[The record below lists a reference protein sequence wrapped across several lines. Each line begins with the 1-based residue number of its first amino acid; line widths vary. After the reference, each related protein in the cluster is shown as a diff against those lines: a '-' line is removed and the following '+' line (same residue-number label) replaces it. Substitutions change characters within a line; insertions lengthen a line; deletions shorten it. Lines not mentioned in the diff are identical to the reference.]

1 MESRSTVFLE
11 VMTGIAAVGIIAF
24 LILLVAR
31 YMRRPG
37 PERTTGQKP
46 SEAPAAYEFVLAV
59 ILLLVVAVAMVWQFV
74 PVAEPPRAAADWRT
88 GTRTQVFFVVM
99 LVVGGLG
106 LLAFLVFLY
115 ARTLG
120 ENRAMAS
127 PGAPATAEPAATGT
141 HAGLGLLGLAL
152 LALAFLVLN
161 WAYLPP
167 AQQLATMLR
176 LIYPASLGTALVLL
190 IDKASRAWNVKNTG
204 ETVREW
210 LICDLIVFLLVLGF
224 LNLAGSPAEADYAAV
239 FWDFLH
245 IVLFFMTFWVL
256 DRTTTRF
263 RFLVGYGYLV
273 LLPLLLWIWRLMQ
286 AVPAPEAV
294 SWWSSIWPLFF
305 LAIVFFVLEVI
316 ALVAT
321 RDRANQAVPVIKDIV
336 FLVLYGIFLA
346 AAIPEAVG

>member
-1 MESRSTVFLE
+1 MESRSIEFIE
-11 VMTGIAAVGIIAF
+11 VMGGIAALAIVAF
-24 LILLVAR
+24 LVLLVAR
-31 YMRRPG
+31 HLRRSRP
-37 PERTTGQKP
+37 Q
-46 SEAPAAYEFVLAV
+46 APAAYELILAV
-59 ILLLVVAVAMVWQFV
+59 ILLLVVAAAVVWQFV
-74 PVAEPPRAAADWRT
+74 PIAEPPRAAADWRS
-88 GTRTQVFFVVM
+88 GTRTLVFFVVM

-120 ENRAMAS
+120 ETRATAL
-127 PGAPATAEPAATGT
+127 PGEPAAAEPAATAT
-141 HAGLGLLGLAL
+141 HAGLGLLGLLL

-210 LICDLIVFLLVLGF
+210 LMCDLIVFLLVLGF
-224 LNLAGSPAEADYAAV
+224 LNLAWSPAEADYAAM

-245 IVLFFMTFWVL
+245 IVLFFLTFWVL

-273 LLPLLLWIWRLMQ
+273 LMPLLLWIWRLAQ
-286 AVPAPEAV
+286 AVPEAV
-294 SWWSSIWPLFF
+294 SWWSGIWPLFF

-321 RDRANQAVPVIKDIV
+321 RDRATQAVPVIKDIV

-346 AAIPEAVG
+346 AAIPEAAG

>member
-1 MESRSTVFLE
+1 MG
-11 VMTGIAAVGIIAF
+11 GIAAVAVVAF

-31 YMRRPG
+31 YLRRSR
-37 PERTTGQKP
+37 PEAAA

-59 ILLLVVAVAMVWQFV
+59 ILLLVVAVAVVWQFV
-74 PVAEPPRAAADWRT
+74 PIADRPPVAADWRT
-88 GTRTQVFFVVM
+88 GTRALAFFVVM
-99 LVVGGLG
+99 AVVGGLG
-106 LLAFLVFLY
+106 LLAFLIFLY

-120 ENRAMAS
+120 ENRAAAS
-127 PGAPATAEPAATGT
+127 RREPSATEPAATAT
-141 HAGLGLLGLAL
+141 HAGRGLLGLGL

-167 AQQLATMLR
+167 AKQFATMLY
-176 LIYPASLGTALVLL
+176 LIYPASLGTILVLL

-210 LICDLIVFLLVLGF
+210 LMCDLIVFLFVLGF
-224 LNLAGSPAEADYAAV
+224 LNLASSPAEADYAAV

-245 IVLFFMTFWVL
+245 IVLFFLTFWIL
-256 DRTTTRF
+256 DRTTARF
-263 RFLVGYGYLV
+263 RFLVAYGYLI

-294 SWWSSIWPLFF
+294 SWWSSIWPFFF
-305 LAIVFFVLEVI
+305 LAVVFFVLEVI

-321 RDRANQAVPVIKDIV
+321 GDREKQVVPAIKDIV

-346 AAIPEAVG
+346 AAIPEVAG